1 MPQGVKICKICGA
14 EYPYCKTE
22 NRGNRF
28 RYQDV
33 ACCPEHGSIY
43 FEKIAESRKEDI
55 PKGDADIVNISSDL
69 IEDEED
75 ELFEEYFEDDE
86 DDDEAE

>member
-1 MPQGVKICKICGA
+1 MAQSTRICKICGI

-22 NRGNRF
+22 NRGDRF

-43 FEKIAESRKEDI
+43 FAKIAESRSKPEI
-55 PKGDADIVNISSDL
+55 EKPADTVNDFSDL
-69 IEDEED
+69 IDEED
-75 ELFEEYFEDDE
+75 DTLFEEDFEDE
-86 DDDEAE
+86 DDDDNAE